1 MEPTNYGPASYQ
13 PKYYKDLN
21 QPIKVIPNSYMFMSG
36 VERFGSNSKFRNEE
50 GEDNNKDKMLQK

>member
-1 MEPTNYGPASYQ
+1 
-13 PKYYKDLN
+13 
-21 QPIKVIPNSYMFMSG
+21 MFMSG